1 MFQRALTGLAD
12 YFYNDTSLTLTHSIM
27 SLADYA
33 YSRSPVCAGGNL
45 RTPKYQD
52 VKELF
57 SVCSRSPTQEHTGWR
72 LPAGG
77 LV

>member
-1 MFQRALTGLAD
+1 
-12 YFYNDTSLTLTHSIM
+12 M

-45 RTPKYQD
+45 RTPKFQD